1 MPAWADWFADE
12 LETHKAIIRA
22 LGIGCAPGLIK
33 GEKEQFLSW
42 LSWGVESEAIRFP
55 AGKGTIH
62 WPSLG
67 LKDILFH
74 TNTFQAQ

>member
-1 MPAWADWFADE
+1 MPDWADWFARE
-12 LETHKAIIRA
+12 LQTHRAIIRT
-22 LGIGCAPGLIK
+22 LGIGCAPVLIK
-33 GEKEQFLSW
+33 GEKEQFLDW

-55 AGKGTIH
+55 VGTGAIH

-74 TNTFQAQ
+74 ANTSQAQ